1 MFSFDGKDISVTR
14 GDVLFFY
21 VVAEDDGVPHVF
33 KQGDELRMKV
43 FEKKACDKVV
53 LQREFPVLQDT
64 DQVTVFLSKEDT
76 KIGES
81 INKPKDY
88 WYEIELNPKSNPQT
102 IVGYSE
108 DGPAV
113 FRLLPE
119 GGEGDGKEE
128 TEI

>member
-43 FEKKACDKVV
+43 FEKKGCDNVV
-53 LQREFPVLQDT
+53 LQRDFPVLEDT
-64 DQVTVFLSKEDT
+64 EQVPVFLSKEDT

-88 WYEIELNPKSNPQT
+88 WYEIELNPNSNPQT

-119 GGEGDGKEE
+119 GGE
-128 TEI
+128 